1 MKKPF
6 KLSTKLCTFLFLLI
20 CLIFCGIVA
29 WEVGSDAAIE
39 TVWVAREKIVGA
51 EPYLATK
58 QVNVEKGLLYGVPV
72 FVVGGLFSVT
82 LAELYY
88 AALRFFRGENNG
100 DHTPSL

>member
-1 MKKPF
+1 MKPF
-6 KLSTKLCTFLFLLI
+6 KLNTKVCTFLFLLI
-20 CLIFCGIVA
+20 CLIFCGVVA

-51 EPYLATK
+51 EPHTTVQ
-58 QVNVEKGLLYGVPV
+58 QVNVTKGLLYGVPV

-88 AALRFFRGENNG
+88 AALRFFRGENDG
-100 DHTPSL
+100 DNTPSL